1 LCALGEWGTGDKEF
15 RCPVAV
21 ALVPGVGLVVR
32 DNGGG
37 ALKFFTTP
45 DALAMASMSAA
56 RVAWLVA
63 VARGIA
69 HRKQGA
75 VEAPL

>member
-1 LCALGEWGTGDKEF
+1 MP
-15 RCPVAV
+15 RRRRPV
-21 ALVPGVGLVVR
+21 ALVPDVGLVVR

-45 DALAMASMSAA
+45 DALAMMASMSAA

-63 VARGIA
+63 VVRGIV